1 MKFIVENIPNFKEIS
16 KLTLLYRGSTHG
28 WMRKDFHDRVDNK
41 GSTVSIVLSSKGRLS
56 CGYTSISWK
65 SSGSEW

>member
-1 MKFIVENIPNFKEIS
+1 MKFIVENIPNFKEKS

-65 SSGSEW
+65 SSIG